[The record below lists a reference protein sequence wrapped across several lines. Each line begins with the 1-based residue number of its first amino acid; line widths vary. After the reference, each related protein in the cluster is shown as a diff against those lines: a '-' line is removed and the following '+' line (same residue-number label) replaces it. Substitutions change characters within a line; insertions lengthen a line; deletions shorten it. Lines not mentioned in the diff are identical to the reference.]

1 MSGDVHVRF
10 CEHLRGRFPW
20 VTRLITG
27 FRRDYLQQRTNL
39 REFMC
44 RSVLATQF
52 ILTDRYTSYL
62 LPPCVQDYL
71 PEDHMARFVVEL
83 VDQLDLRSLSM
94 QP

>member
-1 MSGDVHVRF
+1 MSIGEPQSGHTKTAYTDSADD
-10 CEHLRGRFPW
+10 
-20 VTRLITG
+20 LITG